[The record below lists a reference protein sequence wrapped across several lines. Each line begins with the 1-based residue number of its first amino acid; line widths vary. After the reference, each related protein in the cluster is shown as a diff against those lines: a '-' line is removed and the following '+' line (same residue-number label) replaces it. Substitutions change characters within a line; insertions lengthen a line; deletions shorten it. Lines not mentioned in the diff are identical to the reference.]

1 MSKIKLMSNCAG
13 LPEAREFQAIVEG
26 VFDQYDQEY
35 KVQLSACHETGKV
48 DVYYTFESGS
58 SDKKF
63 HPLHIAIHNIIVDS
77 EHEFRYMA
85 KYQISK
91 KELEEA
97 EKTLFRD
104 ENGDA
109 YRMIVLN
116 PQSKL

>member
-1 MSKIKLMSNCAG
+1 MANCAG

-48 DVYYTFESGS
+48 DVHYSFDGGN
-58 SDKKF
+58 SDKKL
-63 HPLHIAIHNIIVDS
+63 HPLHTAIHNIIVDS
-77 EHEFRYMA
+77 CYEFRYMA
-85 KYQISK
+85 KYQMSK
-91 KELEEA
+91 KEFKGKDRA
-97 EKTLFRD
+97 PIQD

-109 YRMIVLN
+109 YNMIILN